1 MPTAAPPTSNATG
14 DQRRAARWAVLILLT
29 LGVALWLALP
39 LGPGGTHVRLA
50 WWRGIAALVAAAIAL
65 LPAIEHAVG
74 RLRLPTRHG
83 HVALIV
89 AILAGLYFLLTATLQ
104 HRDFFAKTHD
114 ECSYLIQMRML
125 ARGRL
130 WMPQHEL
137 ADFFDSFY
145 LLAHPVYAS
154 QYFPGTAMLFVPA
167 LWLGLPPWIGPL
179 IVAAAIVGLIY
190 RIIAE
195 TLDHSGAGLLAAFL
209 AVSLSWY
216 RMHSIML
223 MSQLPTLLMGLI
235 MIWAWLRWRVARHRV
250 WLLLLIGVAAG
261 WAAITRP
268 LDALCFAVPVGI
280 AILAELRSQPR
291 RLLAAA
297 ALIVV
302 GAIPFLAIQAVL
314 NHGVS
319 GSWTR
324 SPFSVYADRDM
335 PGTSYGFH
343 PLDPAARPQS
353 VIVQKQ
359 LGFQYWTRP
368 FIERHQPG
376 RIVEDWWRNRLPLIA
391 DVTLPARGLLVL
403 LPVGVMGLFVRRAGE
418 GEPGRGQ
425 PGSERCEY
433 DRRPAWVLLATLA
446 LFLLGYVG
454 YTFFLE
460 HYALVIVPAIALL
473 VLAAIRTIGGCWPR
487 ARLPLAA
494 AVVALGITN
503 LPEVNRQVSDEPFH
517 AKWMAALHEASET
530 HAIVLFAFDIAA
542 ADPDRVMKIS
552 QEPVYN
558 TDVAWPDDAPLIR
571 AHDLGAARN
580 AELYRYYARIAPD
593 RMIYRISRR
602 TGEMTQLGTARELAA
617 AATGGSGGGEP
628 SR

>member
-1 MPTAAPPTSNATG
+1 MPTAALPTNRPT
-14 DQRRAARWAVLILLT
+14 RRPILLILVA

-39 LGPGGTHVRLA
+39 AGPGGTHARLA
-50 WWRGIAALVAAAIAL
+50 WWRGAFSLLAAALACLPAVQRAAATRL
-65 LPAIEHAVG
+65 
-74 RLRLPTRHG
+74 LRLPSRPRA
-83 HVALIV
+83 ALIV
-89 AILAGLYFLLTATLQ
+89 AMLAGLYFLLTATLQ

-114 ECSYLIQMRML
+114 DCSYLIQMRML

-130 WMPQHEL
+130 WMPQHAL

-145 LLAHPVYAS
+145 LLVRPVYAS
-154 QYFPGTAMLFVPA
+154 QYFPGAAMLFVPA

-179 IVAAAIVGLIY
+179 IVAASVVGLIY

-195 TLDHSGAGLLAAFL
+195 TLDDDRAGLLGAFL
-209 AVSLSWY
+209 ALSLSWY

-223 MSQLPTLLMGLI
+223 MSQLPVLLMGLI
-235 MIWAWLRWRVARHRV
+235 MIWAWLRWRVVHHQR
-250 WLLLLIGVAAG
+250 WLLLIGFAAG
-261 WAAITRP
+261 WAAIARP
-268 LDALCFAVPVGI
+268 LDALCFALPVGI
-280 AILAELRSQPR
+280 AVLAQLRSQPR
-291 RLLAAA
+291 RFAAA
-297 ALIVV
+297 VALSFV

-324 SPFSVYADRDM
+324 TPFSLYADRDM

-343 PLDPAARPQS
+343 PLDPAAKPQS

-359 LGFQYWTRP
+359 LNYTNWSKP

-376 RIVEDWWRNRLPLIA
+376 RMLDDWWNHRLPLIA
-391 DVTLPARGLLVL
+391 DVTLPARVLLVL
-403 LPVGVMGLFVRRAGE
+403 LPIGVVGLLLRCPSRE
-418 GEPGRGQ
+418 NGQ
-425 PGSERCEY
+425 PAGPER
-433 DRRPAWVLLATLA
+433 DRGASRILFLSLPPFLLA
-446 LFLLGYVG
+446 YVG

-460 HYALVIVPAIALL
+460 HYALVIVPAVALL
-473 VLAAIRTIGGCWPR
+473 VVLAIRTIGDCWPR
-487 ARLPLAA
+487 VRLPLIAV
-494 AVVALGITN
+494 VVALGLTN
-503 LPEVNRQVSDEPFH
+503 LPEINRQVSDEPFH
-517 AKWMAALHEASET
+517 AKWMAALHEAGET
-530 HAIVLFAFDIAA
+530 NAIVLFTFDIP
-542 ADPDRVMKIS
+542 ADDPELIAKIS

-580 AELYRYYARIAPD
+580 VELYRYYARVAPD

-617 AATGGSGGGEP
+617 AVAHSGGGEP